1 MRIRVYGVA
10 IDIVD
15 DGFFDAGWQ
24 PQRVYVRGKIKYG
37 TLVAVNIAAVG
48 VFGGG
53 HEIDNIIFTPASR
66 ASRNSDAP
74 INVVIVII

>member
-1 MRIRVYGVA
+1 
-10 IDIVD
+10 
-15 DGFFDAGWQ
+15 
-24 PQRVYVRGKIKYG
+24 
-37 TLVAVNIAAVG
+37 VAVNIAAVG

-53 HEIDNIIFTPASR
+53 HEIDHIIFTPASR